1 MRKFVQLFVIYI
13 LITGAAFA
21 RIAVK
26 PVRVEIT
33 AEPGQIAKGHFIVK
47 NFEKHTVNVE
57 IKLISTSVSHP
68 DIDWIKLDTRTT
80 EIQKNKMMKVFFEIK
95 LPKNA
100 TGEYSA
106 RINFTEQAPQKR
118 GSKMLMTISIPIY
131 VIVKGDEKYNVKINK
146 ISINNTVALSFIFDI
161 NNKSNVH
168 IRPSG
173 RINITSLKDPD
184 KKYTTPFNAHH
195 DSIKLETKKKLIGKK
210 IRRKETLPD
219 GKYQAEINIIWAK
232 SDAVKPLKK
241 VIFFEV
247 KGNSVKTFNGF
258 FYRLGNLFKRN

>member
-1 MRKFVQLFVIYI
+1 MKRFVQLFII
-13 LITGAAFA
+13 CALITGSAFA

-26 PVRVEIT
+26 PIRIEVT
-33 AEPGQIAKGHFIVK
+33 AKPGQFAKGNFVIG

-57 IKLISTSVSHP
+57 IELISTSISHP
-68 DIDWIKLDTRTT
+68 DTDWFKLKTRII
-80 EIQKNKMMKVFFEIK
+80 EINRDKMMKLSYEIEV
-95 LPKNA
+95 PEDA

-106 RINFTEQAPQKR
+106 RINFTEQATQKK

-131 VIVKGDEKYNVKINK
+131 VIVKGDERYNIKIDK
-146 ISINNTVALSFIFDI
+146 IKIHNTATLSFIFDI

-173 RINITSLKDPD
+173 HINIADLKDPD
-184 KKYTTPFNAHH
+184 KKYTLPFNGHH
-195 DSIKLETKKKLIGKK
+195 DSIKLKTKKKLIGKK
-210 IRRKETLPD
+210 IRKKEALPD
-219 GKYQAEINIIWAK
+219 GKYRAEINIVWAK

-241 VIFFEV
+241 VVFFKV

-258 FYRLGNLFKRN
+258 FYKLGSLFKKK

>member
-1 MRKFVQLFVIYI
+1 MKKFVQLFVIYT
-13 LITGAAFA
+13 LITGSAFA

-26 PVRVEIT
+26 PIRVEVT
-33 AEPGQIAKGHFIVK
+33 AKPGQIAKGNFIVK

-57 IKLISTSVSHP
+57 IELISTSLSHP
-68 DIDWIKLDTRTT
+68 DTDWLKLTTRVL
-80 EIQKNKMMKVFFEIK
+80 EIHRDKMMKLFYEIK

-106 RINFTEQAPQKR
+106 RVNFTEQPTHKK

-131 VIVKGDEKYNVKINK
+131 VIVKGDEKYNVKIDK
-146 ISINNTVALSFIFDI
+146 IRINNTTTLSFVFDV

-184 KKYTTPFNAHH
+184 KKYTLPFNGHH
-195 DSIKLETKKKLIGKK
+195 DSIKLKTKKKLIGKK
-210 IRRKETLPD
+210 IRKKEALPD
-219 GKYQAEINIIWAK
+219 GKYRAEINIIWAK
-232 SDAVKPLKK
+232 SDAVEPLRK
-241 VIFFEV
+241 VIFFKV
-247 KGNSVKTFNGF
+247 KGNSVKTFDGF
-258 FYRLGNLFKRN
+258 FYKLGNLFKKN